1 MVGMTRM
8 PSPDAPPVRSERPAP
23 VDARRALGRY
33 GEELVARYL
42 RDLGWRIIARNWR
55 CEYGEV
61 DIVARDGSD
70 LVVVEVKTRRGTGF
84 GEAVDAVGWDKAVR
98 LRRLALA
105 AAREL
110 VPDHCGLRVD
120 VVGVLRPAFFCLLFS
135 QCGNLSR
142 SFQGCRDW
150 WLCAVWTGPWS
161 RWRRT
166 SPRGSRISP

>member
-120 VVGVLRPAFFCLLFS
+120 VVGVLRPAS
-135 QCGNLSR
+135 
-142 SFQGCRDW
+142 
-150 WLCAVWTGPWS
+150 GPAQV
-161 RWRRT
+161 RHI
-166 SPRGSRISP
+166 RGIGS